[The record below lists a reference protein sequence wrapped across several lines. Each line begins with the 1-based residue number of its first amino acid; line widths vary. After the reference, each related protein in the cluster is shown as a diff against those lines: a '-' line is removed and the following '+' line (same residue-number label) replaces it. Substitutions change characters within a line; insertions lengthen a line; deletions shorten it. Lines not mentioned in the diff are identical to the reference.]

1 LTLLEELMRNFRRA
15 IVLVMFFCL
24 VFSGTFLAL
33 GQEPIKLVP
42 WEKLADFIIEIL
54 GWDKKG
60 DREGF
65 QMEVPPKSEVW
76 QGFISKD
83 GKRTLE
89 IHIFDSAKSMII
101 LMPIKMM
108 MHDHKDSQ
116 GYTEKITINGFP
128 GVKIYDSLKKE
139 AGLILLILDRFVL
152 QMYGYNFTEA
162 QVSELE
168 AIAKEHNIEELAN
181 QAK

>member
-1 LTLLEELMRNFRRA
+1 MRNFRRA
-15 IVLVMFFCL
+15 IVLMMFFCL
-24 VFSGTFLAL
+24 ASSGTFLAL
-33 GQEPIKLVP
+33 AQEPIKLVP

-54 GWDKKG
+54 DWDKKG

-65 QMEVPPKSEVW
+65 QMEVPTKSEVR
-76 QGFISKD
+76 QGFVSKD
-83 GKRTLE
+83 GKRSLE

-152 QMYGYNFTEA
+152 QMYGYNFAET
-162 QVSELE
+162 QVPELE
-168 AIAKEHNIEELAN
+168 KIAKDHNLEEMKKLG
-181 QAK
+181 K

>member
-1 LTLLEELMRNFRRA
+1 
-15 IVLVMFFCL
+15 
-24 VFSGTFLAL
+24 
-33 GQEPIKLVP
+33 
-42 WEKLADFIIEIL
+42 
-54 GWDKKG
+54 
-60 DREGF
+60 
-65 QMEVPPKSEVW
+65 MEVPTKSEVR
-76 QGFISKD
+76 QGFVSKD
-83 GKRTLE
+83 GKRSLE

-152 QMYGYNFTEA
+152 QMYGYNFAET
-162 QVSELE
+162 QVPELE
-168 AIAKEHNIEELAN
+168 KIAKDHNLEEMKKLG
-181 QAK
+181 K